1 MFFLILGFKFKN
13 AQKLKF
19 RQNSNFKA
27 YYNFLISKEP
37 KPLTGSEK
45 LINYAI
51 IGFLFSHGHL
61 YAFIVN
67 FLFKSRH
74 IHFLIFKK

>member
-51 IGFLFSHGHL
+51 IGFF
-61 YAFIVN
+61 Y
-67 FLFKSRH
+67 FLMVIFMPLS
-74 IHFLIFKK
+74 LIFCLKVGTYIF